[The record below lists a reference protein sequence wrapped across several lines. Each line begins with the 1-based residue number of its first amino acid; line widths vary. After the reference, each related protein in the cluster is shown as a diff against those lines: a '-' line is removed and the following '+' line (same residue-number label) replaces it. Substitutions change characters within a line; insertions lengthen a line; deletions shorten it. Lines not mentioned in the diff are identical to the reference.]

1 MCISASSGQTG
12 THASVLGL
20 IASFG
25 KAVLM
30 TVALRPNVLLGAE
43 GELAPL
49 GSLDLVT
56 EFDGESMWTVV
67 RSVHLMDKHSP

>member
-1 MCISASSGQTG
+1 MFTPASSGQTG
-12 THASVLGL
+12 NHASVLGL
-20 IASFG
+20 IASLG

-30 TVALRPNVLLGAE
+30 TVALRPNVLLQAE

-56 EFDGESMWTVV
+56 EFSGES
-67 RSVHLMDKHSP
+67 K